1 MSRYLVSARLAGN
14 FKQAS
19 MALFTSVCRT
29 SSANPNKP
37 VIKQFLMVD
46 ILFNFMTEFNFR
58 PDSSKEGVS
67 LVIKISQGERMIGVF
82 EEIYAIVVSFSIAS
96 S

>member
-1 MSRYLVSARLAGN
+1 
-14 FKQAS
+14 
-19 MALFTSVCRT
+19 
-29 SSANPNKP
+29 
-37 VIKQFLMVD
+37 MVD

-58 PDSSKEGVS
+58 PDSSKEGVP

>member
-1 MSRYLVSARLAGN
+1 MSRYLVPAGLAGN

-19 MALFTSVCRT
+19 MALFTSACRT

-37 VIKQFLMVD
+37 V
-46 ILFNFMTEFNFR
+46 MTEFNFR
-58 PDSSKEGVS
+58 PDSSKEGVP